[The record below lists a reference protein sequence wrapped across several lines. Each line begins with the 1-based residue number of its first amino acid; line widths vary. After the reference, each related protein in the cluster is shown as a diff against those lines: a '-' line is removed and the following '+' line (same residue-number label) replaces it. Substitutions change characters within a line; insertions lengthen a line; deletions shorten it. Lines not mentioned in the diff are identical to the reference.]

1 MTFPF
6 LLALEN
12 RKAQFNLPGGSV
24 PIAPGVGSAQPHA
37 PVLVPDNKRM
47 SEKGRQAMIEGT
59 KCLKGWVVYGREE
72 VSQRHD

>member
-1 MTFPF
+1 MNGGKRH
-6 LLALEN
+6 LLVDTQGLVI
-12 RKAQFNLPGGSV
+12 KA
-24 PIAPGVGSAQPHA
+24 
-37 PVLVPDNKRM
+37 KRM